1 MGHFNSCIL
10 LLVRGFESISGN
22 ETRYSLKDQK
32 ERRLLVMRVR
42 AGVLGLA
49 QWELGSVCTAPAPLV
64 GLLEECGEQRERG

>member
-1 MGHFNSCIL
+1 
-10 LLVRGFESISGN
+10 
-22 ETRYSLKDQK
+22 
-32 ERRLLVMRVR
+32 MRVR